1 MMYFLVRNTCKL
13 FLTTYMGFRVYGKEK
28 IPKKGAF
35 ILASNHVSHLD
46 PPAMSAASPRR
57 LHFMARRTLLDNWL
71 FNQVVGRCNLI
82 PVNRDKGDI
91 GAMKAA
97 IRLLKSGKAIFLFPE
112 GTRSETGE
120 MNEAQPG
127 IGYLSLMTGAPIVP
141 AYVEGTDKALPK
153 GAKRIIRTHVSV
165 HIGDLIDPKK
175 LDLPRDKK
183 EAAQKLADHVAGK
196 IKRMGESVS
205 EARSVRLMRTPA

>member
-1 MMYFLVRNTCKL
+1 MMYFIVRNSCKL
-13 FLTTYMGFRVYGKEK
+13 FLKTYMGFRVYGKEK

-57 LHFMARRTLLDNWL
+57 VHFMARRTLFDNWL
-71 FNQVVGRCNLI
+71 FHQVVGRCNLI
-82 PVNRDKGDI
+82 PVDRDKGDI

-141 AYVEGTDKALPK
+141 AYVGGTDKALPK
-153 GAKRIIRTHVSV
+153 GAKRLTRTRISV
-165 HIGDLIDPKK
+165 YIGEMIDPKQ
-175 LDLPRDKK
+175 LDLPSDRK
-183 EAAQKLADHVAGK
+183 EAAQRLADHVVEE
-196 IKRMGESVS
+196 IKRLGS
-205 EARSVRLMRTPA
+205 EARSVRLGRTPA

>member
-1 MMYFLVRNTCKL
+1 
-13 FLTTYMGFRVYGKEK
+13 
-28 IPKKGAF
+28 
-35 ILASNHVSHLD
+35 
-46 PPAMSAASPRR
+46 
-57 LHFMARRTLLDNWL
+57 
-71 FNQVVGRCNLI
+71 
-82 PVNRDKGDI
+82 
-91 GAMKAA
+91 
-97 IRLLKSGKAIFLFPE
+97 
-112 GTRSETGE
+112 
-120 MNEAQPG
+120 
-127 IGYLSLMTGAPIVP
+127 LSLMTGAPIVP

>member
-1 MMYFLVRNTCKL
+1 
-13 FLTTYMGFRVYGKEK
+13 MGFRVYGKEK

-46 PPAMSAASPRR
+46 PPAMSSASPRR
-57 LHFMARRTLLDNWL
+57 VHFMARRTLFDNWL

-82 PVNRDKGDI
+82 PVDRDKGDI

-127 IGYLSLMTGAPIVP
+127 IGYLSLMTGAPIIP

-153 GAKRIIRTHVSV
+153 GAKRLMRTRISV
-165 HIGDLIDPKK
+165 YIGDLIEPQK
-175 LDLPRDKK
+175 LGLPSDRR
-183 EAAQKLADHVAGK
+183 EAAQKLADHVVEE
-196 IKRMGESVS
+196 IKRLGEKQQESKIQREKGV
-205 EARSVRLMRTPA
+205 AQ

>member
-13 FLTTYMGFRVYGKEK
+13 FLSMYMGFRVYGQEN

-57 LHFMARRTLLDNWL
+57 LRFMARRTLSDNWL
-71 FNQVVGRCNLI
+71 FRQVVGRCNLI
-82 PVNRDKGDI
+82 LVNRDKGDI
-91 GAMKAA
+91 GAMKTA
-97 IRLLKSGKAIFLFPE
+97 IRLLRSGKAVFLFPE
-112 GTRSETGE
+112 GTRSETGQ

-127 IGYLSLMTGAPIVP
+127 IGYLSLMTGSPIVP

-153 GAKRIIRTHVSV
+153 GAKRIIRTPIAV

-183 EAAQKLADHVAGK
+183 EAAQKLADHVAGE
-196 IKRMGESVS
+196 IKRLGDSVKK
-205 EARSVRLMRTPA
+205 

>member
-13 FLTTYMGFRVYGKEK
+13 FLTTYMGFRVYGQEK

-57 LHFMARRTLLDNWL
+57 LRFMARRTLSDNWL
-71 FNQVVGRCNLI
+71 FRQVVGRCNLI
-82 PVNRDKGDI
+82 LVNKDKGDI
-91 GAMKAA
+91 GAMKSA
-97 IRLLKSGKAIFLFPE
+97 IRLLKSGKAVFLFPE

-120 MNEAQPG
+120 MKEAQPG
-127 IGYLSLMTGAPIVP
+127 IGYLSLMTGAPILP

-153 GAKRIIRTHVSV
+153 SAKRIIRTPISV
-165 HIGDLIDPKK
+165 HIGDMIDPKK
-175 LDLPRDKK
+175 LGLPSDKK
-183 EAAQKLADHVAGK
+183 EAAQKLADHVAEE
-196 IKRMGESVS
+196 IKRLGESVKQ
-205 EARSVRLMRTPA
+205 

>member
-13 FLTTYMGFRVYGKEK
+13 FLKTYMGFRVYGQEK

-57 LHFMARRTLLDNWL
+57 LRFMARRTLSDNWL
-71 FNQVVGRCNLI
+71 FRQVVGRCNLI
-82 PVNRDKGDI
+82 LVNRDKGDI

-120 MNEAQPG
+120 MLEAQPG
-127 IGYLSLMTGAPIVP
+127 IGYLSLITGAPIVP
-141 AYVEGTDKALPK
+141 AYVKGTDKALPK
-153 GAKRIIRTHVSV
+153 GAKSIIRTPVSV
-165 HIGDLIDPKK
+165 YIGDMIDPKK
-175 LDLPRDKK
+175 LGLPSDKK
-183 EAAQKLADHVAGK
+183 EAAQKLADHVAEE
-196 IKRMGESVS
+196 IKRLGESEEVKKS
-205 EARSVRLMRTPA
+205 KILRKG